1 MGLVSEALFSPR
13 VIQLNVFL
21 IRLSGAEQTRDE
33 LRMQVYDA
41 MAEKDPRGTEAKIE
55 AVKGEDE
62 METEEES
69 AAESTAKNEL
79 EPPVDEVK
87 TPSSS
92 GEGAVKSD
100 SAVNKAEKSP
110 SSTGA
115 RPLKSDCPVIG
126 SEKSGSPVIGSEK
139 SDPVM
144 VDLEKSPGA
153 VKSGSPGIG
162 SEKSGSPVIGSE
174 KSSTV
179 NKEVKSVSLAEGAL
193 KPDSPMKGVEK
204 SPGKGAVK
212 SDPPASRA
220 ETSPSPEQGVLKKSD
235 SPVIG
240 LEKSPVKKAD
250 TPVIGLE
257 KSPVKVNTPVNG
269 VEKPLPSPG
278 EGAEKKPGVDAAPQQ
293 KENGGGLEPEHQE
306 EKMEEEEEKMDEGSS
321 RLVFEHFLVWVVG
334 LEESSWCHGRCRAKT
349 SLGTNV

>member
-139 SDPVM
+139 KSDPAM
-144 VDLEKSPGA
+144 VALEKSPGA
-153 VKSGSPGIG
+153 VNAVSPGIG
-162 SEKSGSPVIGSE
+162 SEKAGSPVIVSE
-174 KSSTV
+174 KSSPV
-179 NKEVKSVSLAEGAL
+179 NKVVKSVSPAAGAL
-193 KPDSPMKGVEK
+193 TPNYPRLAVWKR
-204 SPGKGAVK
+204 PG
-212 SDPPASRA
+212 
-220 ETSPSPEQGVLKKSD
+220 T
-235 SPVIG
+235 
-240 LEKSPVKKAD
+240 
-250 TPVIGLE
+250 
-257 KSPVKVNTPVNG
+257 
-269 VEKPLPSPG
+269 
-278 EGAEKKPGVDAAPQQ
+278 
-293 KENGGGLEPEHQE
+293 
-306 EKMEEEEEKMDEGSS
+306 
-321 RLVFEHFLVWVVG
+321 
-334 LEESSWCHGRCRAKT
+334 
-349 SLGTNV
+349 